1 MSLDTDSNSNQQMN
15 KTNNVASF
23 KRHYILTGLLIFMI
37 AAVGWWKVEFPS
49 ATWRYKMTVTVETP
63 EGIKTGSVVRE
74 TRAQRQIRIGDCCS
88 GSAGTAGEAIVV
100 DLGKRGVLFGLTEE
114 LDPVSRI
121 FSKFPPATREGMEYY
136 SHLKGAKASLLEKKY
151 NLQFVM
157 FKDIKDPL
165 TVEAVDIDNLSAT
178 FGKGVHIKDFTIE
191 TTDEPVTHGVVD
203 MFAPWL
209 RVIGGNYIN
218 GSNISFSTD
227 LSSNLHG
234 GNFRKGL

>member
-1 MSLDTDSNSNQQMN
+1 MSLDTDSNG
-15 KTNNVASF
+15 TNEDNGARKKIF
-23 KRHYILTGLLIFMI
+23 FARHKILIGLLIAI
-37 AAVGWWKVEFPS
+37 VTIIGWWKVEFPS

-74 TRAQRQIRIGDCCS
+74 TRVQRQIRIGDCCS

-100 DLGKRGVLFGLTEE
+100 DLDKRGVLFGLTEE

-136 SHLKGAKASLLEKKY
+136 SHLKGAKASLLQKKY

-157 FKDIKDPL
+157 FKGIKDPL
-165 TVEAVDIDNLSAT
+165 TVEAVDIDNLSTT

-203 MFAPWL
+203 TYAPWL

-218 GSNISFSTD
+218 GSNISFSND
-227 LSSNLHG
+227 LSDNLHG